1 MESNNV
7 KGKNLEI
14 FEVGPCENAYQMGF
28 MIGQWFSKMI
38 KSRLATDLILQN
50 QLLPFAQ
57 TPKSQPLL
65 QSLAI
70 TNKKKFPEYWD
81 ELLGTADGS
90 GSPFLEVK
98 VYSYLQ

>member
-7 KGKNLEI
+7 IGKNLEI

-28 MIGQWFSKMI
+28 MIGQRFSKMI